1 MRTSKKEL
9 DAWWNSL
16 GLDELYH
23 IMYIPE
29 YEDANDFIDKCDE
42 YWESLTYK
50 EKLEIYNNHN

>member
-1 MRTSKKEL
+1 
-9 DAWWNSL
+9 
-16 GLDELYH
+16 
-23 IMYIPE
+23 MYIPE